1 LKFGSHTSSARRGK
15 LPKGVFANMRDY
27 IVRRVL
33 GMIPLILIVMIVS
46 FGIFSLVPNPFAALI
61 ENPRIKRADIQ
72 RLKHGFDIPWYL
84 RFFKWFSGVVRGDW
98 GPSLLYPGS
107 TARDVISRAL
117 PVTVRVMGIEFLLS
131 LVIAL
136 PIGIISAVKQYSV
149 TDYVVTVIS
158 FLGMSMPTFWA
169 GLMLMMLF
177 SVVLKRPSGLPLL
190 PAGGII
196 TPGLEEAPF
205 WVKLGDRAQYLVMP
219 VVVLAFSSIGS
230 WARYMRSSMLEVV
243 RQDYIRTARAK
254 GLPERSVINKHAL
267 RNAMIPIVTLVALS
281 VPGIVGGAAI
291 TETIFNIPGMGSLII
306 GAEVKSDYPTAM
318 IGLMLISILV
328 VVFNLAADIV
338 YAWVDPRIKYS

>member
-1 LKFGSHTSSARRGK
+1 
-15 LPKGVFANMRDY
+15 MRDY

-61 ENPRIKRADIQ
+61 ENPRIKKSDIQ
-72 RLKHGFDIPWYL
+72 RLIKAWGFDLPWYL
-84 RFFKWFSGVVRGDW
+84 RFFKWFSGVIRGDW

-107 TARDVISRAL
+107 LARDIISRAL
-117 PVTVRVMGIEFLLS
+117 PVTVRVMGLTFLVS
-131 LVIAL
+131 LAVAL
-136 PIGIISAVKQYSV
+136 PIGILSAVKQYSM
-149 TDYVVTVIS
+149 TDYIVTVIS
-158 FLGMSMPTFWA
+158 FLGMSMPTFWF
-169 GLMLMMLF
+169 GLLTMMLF
-177 SVVLKRPSGLPLL
+177 SVVLKRPNGMPLL

-205 WVKLGDRAQYLVMP
+205 WVKLGDRAQYLLMP
-219 VVVLAFSSIGS
+219 VFVLAFSSVGG
-230 WARYMRSSMLEVV
+230 WARYMRSSMLEVI

-254 GLPERSVINKHAL
+254 GAPEHSVINKHAL

-281 VPGIVGGAAI
+281 LPGIVGGAAI

-306 GAEVKSDYPTAM
+306 AAEIKSDYPTAM
-318 IGLMLISILV
+318 IGLMLVSILV
-328 VVFNLAADIV
+328 IVFNLVADIV